1 METRLPSF
9 GESPESQDQN
19 LNQVPETG
27 TCENENKQT
36 APATDGAETDVI
48 ETMTGSDADPEA
60 AAEAVMTEGE
70 RHTERHADLTKDEV
84 IAMAEELA
92 SRDAADIR
100 REEVARLRKFFSD
113 ISTAEIAAM
122 RAEYEANAPEGAEP
136 FEAPADE
143 AEEKLR
149 SLLASIKTKKQDWL
163 AAQETLRAENLAAKQ
178 AVLDEILALAADTD
192 NVNRTYPRFQE
203 LRQKFLEIG
212 EVTPSAET
220 EIQRAFKDAQE
231 RYYDQLKVNK
241 DLRDYDFRKNLDLKL
256 LLIDEARK
264 LMAETDVIA
273 AFRRLQELHAKWRE
287 AGPVAKEKR
296 EEIWSQFKDISAE
309 INKRYQAYFEERKA
323 QEQRNEEG
331 KTALCERIEA
341 LDFSG
346 IRNFAGWEDMTKIII
361 AVQEEWKK
369 LGFASKKMNNALFAR
384 FRATCDKFFAAK
396 AEFFKSTKETLS
408 ANLAKKIALCER
420 AEALRESTDWKKT
433 TDELVELQKQWKT
446 IGAVPKKHSDS
457 IWHRFLSACDAFF
470 DNKKKATTGV
480 RQEQNANLKAKREV
494 IDALKA
500 IAPDT
505 PRDKAVAQVRELQNR
520 WNSIGHVPY
529 RDKDKVYD
537 AYRAAV
543 NELTERFDLRGAR
556 QSMAGFEANISDMA
570 GDENKLYR
578 ERERLMRTLEQKRN
592 ELHTIENNMGFFNSK
607 SKAGEQMMRELQGRV
622 QRVKDDLAT
631 LEKKIAIID
640 NKL

>member
-100 REEVARLRKFFSD
+100 REEVARLRKYFSD
-113 ISTAEIAAM
+113 IRTAEIAAM

-296 EEIWSQFKDISAE
+296 EEIWNQFKDISAE

-361 AVQEEWKK
+361 AAQEEWKK

>member
-361 AVQEEWKK
+361 AAQEEWKK

>member
-296 EEIWSQFKDISAE
+296 EEIWNQFKDISAE

-361 AVQEEWKK
+361 AAQEEWKK

>member
-100 REEVARLRKFFSD
+100 REEVARLRKYFSD
-113 ISTAEIAAM
+113 IRTAEIAAM

-296 EEIWSQFKDISAE
+296 EEIWNQFKDISAE

-361 AVQEEWKK
+361 VAQEEWKK

-457 IWHRFLSACDAFF
+457 IWYRFLSACDAFF

>member
-100 REEVARLRKFFSD
+100 REEVARLRKYFSD
-113 ISTAEIAAM
+113 IRTAEIAAM

-296 EEIWSQFKDISAE
+296 EEIWNQFKDISAE

-361 AVQEEWKK
+361 AAQEEWKK

-640 NKL
+640 NNL